1 MPPKT
6 VSLARSHLS
15 FTLIHYLTN
24 EKKNCVYNPDSIL
37 FVKNLYAKKHNV
49 PGTLQLQ
56 CTLKSKLLC
65 KESLRNFIQKTTE
78 LQGPLKWWGRI
89 VNLSGQAEVL
99 RINQSERRLIRLSA
113 ATRVHNIT
121 KPTSNSFNLRTDP
134 LNHLWIEGWEEW
146 IEGIKEE

>member
-1 MPPKT
+1 MPPQT

-49 PGTLQLQ
+49 LGTLQLQ

-65 KESLRNFIQKTTE
+65 KESLRIFIQKTTE
-78 LQGPLKWWGRI
+78 LQGPLKW
-89 VNLSGQAEVL
+89 
-99 RINQSERRLIRLSA
+99 
-113 ATRVHNIT
+113 
-121 KPTSNSFNLRTDP
+121 
-134 LNHLWIEGWEEW
+134 
-146 IEGIKEE
+146 

>member
-6 VSLARSHLS
+6 VSLARSHWS

-24 EKKNCVYNPDSIL
+24 AKKKKFVVYNPDSIL

-49 PGTLQLQ
+49 LGTLQLQ

-113 ATRVHNIT
+113 ATRVHNIRNQPVILLISG
-121 KPTSNSFNLRTDP
+121 PTHSTTS
-134 LNHLWIEGWEEW
+134 G
-146 IEGIKEE
+146 